1 MPPAVRSTAPS
12 ALGLPR
18 PSDDGSRRLCALTF
32 LSLPRLP
39 GWLASQPVVTPFGVD
54 WWLCVDGII
63 SVGADSAG
71 RRSADDS
78 CLVCSAHHSPLA
90 SFQLQQRLL
99 CAGATCARG
108 EMWKM
113 IPGEAELQMGSF
125 NQEPFRFPQAFP
137 LASRDGV
144 DTLALSRSPLCWD
157 FSSGQLPCPQC
168 GSLGCGQP
176 LRPAPSASNQCF
188 LEMQGPGPPPS
199 PVNLNLHRHE
209 VSRGFGGARSCLR
222 SPMGATHY

>member
-1 MPPAVRSTAPS
+1 MMESPRWWLTQRED
-12 ALGLPR
+12 GLPMIHAWSAVPITHR
-18 PSDDGSRRLCALTF
+18 SLHFSSSSGCCAQG
-32 LSLPRLP
+32 P
-39 GWLASQPVVTPFGVD
+39 PVPE
-54 WWLCVDGII
+54 
-63 SVGADSAG
+63 
-71 RRSADDS
+71 
-78 CLVCSAHHSPLA
+78 
-90 SFQLQQRLL
+90 
-99 CAGATCARG
+99 G

-137 LASRDGV
+137 LAPGDGAN
-144 DTLALSRSPLCWD
+144 TLALSRSPLCWD

-176 LRPAPSASNQCF
+176 LRPAPSASNQCL

-199 PVNLNLHRHE
+199 PVNPNLHCHE